1 MNQTTVIRIN
11 GYEYWEDVRSDTTL
25 LDFIRDRAQLTG
37 TKKGCDNGDC
47 GACTVLL
54 NGKAVLSCMM
64 LALQADRC
72 DVITIEGLT
81 SGDGLH
87 PVQQAFVDSGAIQ
100 CGYCTP
106 GMVMAA
112 IGLLSV
118 NPCPTEADIRLA
130 MVGHLCRCSG
140 YKNIVKAV
148 GMAAKSLAEH
158 CGDGKV
164 LPYQMGIKA

>member
-1 MNQTTVIRIN
+1 MNQTATIRIN
-11 GYEYWEDVRSDTTL
+11 GYEYREDVRSDMTL
-25 LDFIRDRAQLTG
+25 LDFIREGTQLTG

-54 NGKAVLSCMM
+54 NGKTVLSCMM
-64 LALQADRC
+64 LALQADGG
-72 DVITIEGLT
+72 DVVTIEGIA

-87 PVQQAFVDSGAIQ
+87 PVQKAFVDAGAIQ

-112 IGLLSV
+112 IGLLSL
-118 NPCPTEADIRLA
+118 NPNPTEAEIRSA

-140 YKNIVKAV
+140 YENIVKAV
-148 GMAAKSLAEH
+148 GMAAKTLAEL
-158 CGDGKV
+158 CCDGKGS
-164 LPYQMGIKA
+164 PSQGGIKA